1 MSRQIQLR
9 RGTTAEHENFT
20 GAIGEVTVD
29 TTTNTL
35 RVHDGQTVGGT
46 ALARADSVT
55 DMTGTDY
62 VIAWQH
68 PTSENNYTWFRKYR
82 SGWVEQGGKVFIDIP
97 TTTISLPVAMA
108 GTDYTV
114 LATAYSYSSSEFHPA
129 IINIRRDDSL
139 TATSFKLMAKN
150 HSAISYGTNGFW
162 MVCGLSA
169 E

>member
-1 MSRQIQLR
+1 MAQIKQWR
-9 RGTTAEHENFT
+9 RGTAAEHTGFT
-20 GAIGEVTVD
+20 GAPGEITVD
-29 TTTNTL
+29 TTNNTL
-35 RVHDGQTVGGT
+35 RVHDGQTLGGT

-97 TTTISLPVAMA
+97 TTTITLPVAMA